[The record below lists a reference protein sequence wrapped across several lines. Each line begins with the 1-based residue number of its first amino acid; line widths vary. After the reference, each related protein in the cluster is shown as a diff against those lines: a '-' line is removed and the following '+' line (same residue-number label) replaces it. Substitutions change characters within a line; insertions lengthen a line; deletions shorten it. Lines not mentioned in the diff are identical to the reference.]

1 MKRVVNF
8 LDCQA
13 IFDKNKSDAEQDI
26 FQLLFI
32 ETENQTVEAWETNF
46 IVFDDLINH
55 LRAGKSV
62 FISLKK
68 HSREH

>member
-1 MKRVVNF
+1 MKREVNF
-8 LDCQA
+8 LDRQA
-13 IFDKNKSDAEQDI
+13 SFDKNKPDAKQDI
-26 FQLLFI
+26 FQLLFLD
-32 ETENQTVEAWETNF
+32 TENQTVEAWETNF

-68 HSREH
+68 NGREQ